1 MIAIGILVGAV
12 MLTKFFYMKTK
23 ILSLALLTIISTA
36 AFSQK
41 LHIGFKG
48 GASINKLT
56 GKSFKEEF
64 SFGYHLGGFFEI
76 GLGKKFGIQP
86 EILFSQ
92 INVDTSSTF
101 SSVYQFK
108 QLDKVQ
114 LKYLSIPIL
123 LNIKPAKMLTLQVGP
138 QFGILTN
145 KSNTLLQNGKQAF
158 KGGDFSMLG
167 GVQVNISH
175 FNIYGRYAVGLSNIN
190 DIDNKE
196 KWKNQSIQLGVGI
209 TL

>member
-1 MIAIGILVGAV
+1 
-12 MLTKFFYMKTK
+12 MKTK
-23 ILSLALLTIISTA
+23 ILSLALLSIISTS

-48 GASINKLT
+48 GASINKLS

-86 EILFSQ
+86 EILFNQ
-92 INVDTSSTF
+92 VNVDTSGTF
-101 SSVYQFK
+101 SSVYQFR
-108 QLDKVQ
+108 QLNKVQ

-123 LNIKPAKMLTLQVGP
+123 LNIKPSKMLTLQVGP

-145 KSNTLLQNGKQAF
+145 KSNTLLQNGKEAF
-158 KGGDFSMLG
+158 KGGDLSMLG
-167 GVQVNISH
+167 GVQINISH

-196 KWKNQSIQLGVGI
+196 KWKNQSIQLGIGI

>member
-1 MIAIGILVGAV
+1 
-12 MLTKFFYMKTK
+12 MKTK
-23 ILSLALLTIISTA
+23 ILSLALLTIISTT

-41 LHIGFKG
+41 IHIGFKG

-64 SFGYHLGGFFEI
+64 SFGYHLGGFVEV

-86 EILFSQ
+86 EIIFSQ
-92 INVDTSSTF
+92 VNVDTSNTF
-101 SSVYQFK
+101 STVYQFK

-123 LNIKPAKMLTLQVGP
+123 LNIKPSKMLTLQVGP

-145 KSNTLLQNGKQAF
+145 KSNTLLQNGKEAF
-158 KGGDFSMLG
+158 KGGDLSMLG
-167 GVQVNISH
+167 GVQINISH
-175 FNIYGRYAVGLSNIN
+175 FNIYGRYAIGLSNIN

-196 KWKNQSIQLGVGI
+196 KWKNQSIQLGIGF

>member
-1 MIAIGILVGAV
+1 
-12 MLTKFFYMKTK
+12 MKTK
-23 ILSLALLTIISTA
+23 LLLPAILILISTSV
-36 AFSQK
+36 FSQK
-41 LHIGFKG
+41 IHVGFKG

-76 GLGKKFGIQP
+76 GIGKKFGIQP
-86 EILFSQ
+86 EIMFSQ
-92 INVDTSSTF
+92 TNVDTSSTF

-114 LKYLSIPIL
+114 LRYLSFPIL
-123 LNIKPAKMLTLQVGP
+123 LNIKPVKMLTLQVGP

-145 KSNTLLQNGKQAF
+145 KSSTLLQNGKQAF
-158 KGGDFSMLG
+158 KSGDFSMLG
-167 GVQVNISH
+167 GAQVNISH
-175 FNIYGRYAVGLSNIN
+175 FNFYGRYAIGLSNIN
-190 DIDNKE
+190 DIDNQE
-196 KWKNQSIQLGVGI
+196 KWKNQSVQLGVGF

>member
-1 MIAIGILVGAV
+1 MR
-12 MLTKFFYMKTK
+12 TKFFYMKTK
-23 ILSLALLTIISTA
+23 ILLLALISIISTT

-41 LHIGFKG
+41 IHVGFKG

-64 SFGYHLGGFFEI
+64 SFGYHLGGFIEI

-92 INVDTSSTF
+92 SNVDTSGTF

-108 QLDKVQ
+108 QLNKVQ
-114 LKYLSIPIL
+114 LKYLSFPIL
-123 LNIKPAKMLTLQVGP
+123 LNIKPAKILTLQVGP

-158 KGGDFSMLG
+158 KSGDFSMLG
-167 GVQVNISH
+167 GVQINIRH
-175 FNIYGRYAVGLSNIN
+175 LNIYGRYAVGLSNIN

-196 KWKNQSIQLGVGI
+196 KWKNQSIQLGIGF